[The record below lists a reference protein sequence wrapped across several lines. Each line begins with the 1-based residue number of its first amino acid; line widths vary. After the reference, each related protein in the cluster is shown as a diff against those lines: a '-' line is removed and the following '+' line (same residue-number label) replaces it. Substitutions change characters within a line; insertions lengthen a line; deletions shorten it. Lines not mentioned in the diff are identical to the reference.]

1 MTVSRSSGSNI
12 RLSCKLQF
20 LRYDSLFLITSAVV
34 LPPAVESLRKGWEVT
49 CQSASVIVRWYTSLC
64 VSLLIVIDYQTS
76 VFSVVS
82 AIILVF
88 LKGQDDHLME
98 ASPRGHTLLLMAAY
112 GAVVFNTSATIGS
125 LALTDKLAE
134 IPIAA
139 SQKPNLEKSGTTD
152 SSPTELLKRFGAGSV
167 WSYVLWHCESYI
179 HHFVWKNVTIIFWS

>member
-1 MTVSRSSGSNI
+1 M
-12 RLSCKLQF
+12 
-20 LRYDSLFLITSAVV
+20 
-34 LPPAVESLRKGWEVT
+34 
-49 CQSASVIVRWYTSLC
+49 
-64 VSLLIVIDYQTS
+64 SLLIVIDYQTS
-76 VFSVVS
+76 LFSVVS

-88 LKGQDDHLME
+88 LKGQDDHLKE
-98 ASPRGHTLLLMAAY
+98 TSPRGHTLLLMAAY

-179 HHFVWKNVTIIFWS
+179 HHFVWKNVNIIFWSQGYFASSLEYGV